1 MLHGMQ
7 DPLMREATSRTPFD
21 LTNGTT
27 GRKMMTKKKLIL
39 AVLTGPFSLAACT
52 QATPRSS
59 DYFAEHLEEA
69 RQVVAG
75 CRDGT
80 VPRRR
85 ASRAENGR
93 ASGRERVCQY
103 VSFSVFS
110 VFLNKKT
117 NIYITKITTAD
128 DTS

>member
-1 MLHGMQ
+1 MIAATPWLVIWDRLHGRQ
-7 DPLMREATSRTPFD
+7 DPLMREATSQTPCD

-80 VPRRR
+80 VRGDECANADRK
-85 ASRAENGR
+85 
-93 ASGRERVCQY
+93 
-103 VSFSVFS
+103 SV
-110 VFLNKKT
+110 
-117 NIYITKITTAD
+117 A
-128 DTS
+128 